1 MTTRDAEIVD
11 YLLGELPPDR
21 HAAVEERIARDP
33 AFGEEVDRMRS
44 IVTDLEAMPTLGW
57 GAAEPPPLPDLPPLG
72 DLGRPRRSR
81 LLAVRPLVA
90 AAASVVV
97 LAAGIGLGVLMSGDD
112 GGGDDGPALALE
124 RLGEADAGAAGEAR
138 LVDSDGEGLRLRVD
152 GLSPSASGE
161 FYELWLLDGPERLVS
176 LGSFRVPASG
186 SADVAVPLPVPI
198 DDFAFIDVSV
208 EREDGDPGHSG
219 DSVLR
224 GPTTPA

>member
-1 MTTRDAEIVD
+1 MRDDAEIVD

-21 HAAVEERIARDP
+21 RAALEERIARDR

-44 IVTDLEAMPTLGW
+44 VITDLEAIPALGW
-57 GAAEPPPLPDLPPLG
+57 GAGEPPPLPDLPPLAG
-72 DLGRPRRSR
+72 PSRPRRPR
-81 LLAVRPLVA
+81 MLAVRPMVA

-97 LAAGIGLGVLMSGDD
+97 LAAGIGLGAWLAD
-112 GGGDDGPALALE
+112 GGGGGGQDGPVLALG
-124 RLGEADAGAAGEAR
+124 RLGPAGAEARGEAR
-138 LVDSDGEGLRLRVD
+138 LVGDGGDGLRLSVD
-152 GLSPSASGE
+152 GLSPSSADE
-161 FYELWLLDGPERLVS
+161 FYELWLLDGPDRLVS

-186 SADVAVPLPVPI
+186 TADVAVPLPVPI

-224 GPTTPA
+224 GPTDSS